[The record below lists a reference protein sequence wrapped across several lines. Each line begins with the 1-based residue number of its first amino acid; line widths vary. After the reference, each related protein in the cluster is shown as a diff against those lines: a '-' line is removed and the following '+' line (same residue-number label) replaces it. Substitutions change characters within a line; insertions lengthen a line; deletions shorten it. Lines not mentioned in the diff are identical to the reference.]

1 MEKREV
7 FLGDRDPDCVYSR
20 SERATGEGGI
30 GNVKEESKYM
40 MDETLENGGQEEKSS
55 E

>member
-1 MEKREV
+1 MTGTLTVFIAEV
-7 FLGDRDPDCVYSR
+7 KGV
-20 SERATGEGGI
+20 TGEGGI

-40 MDETLENGGQEEKSS
+40 MDETLENGCQEERSS